1 MVISHYILKWAQAL
15 LGMEINLLPS
25 FYVNISDILLGGDHK
40 LFLIFV
46 KHTKVGFFVEG
57 VLESIH
63 GFFVFLGVVVLEN
76 FMLRK
81 EY

>member
-25 FYVNISDILLGGDHK
+25 FYVNISDILLGGDHE

-57 VLESIH
+57 CLESIP
-63 GFFVFLGVVVLEN
+63 GFFVFLRVVVLEN